1 MKRLLAIL
9 TLLMAVTVNSH
20 AAEPAAA
27 STTKPVLVQKIFHFQ
42 HKAADLAASVIK
54 PLVSSEGSVAIQPTA
69 NTLVV
74 TDYADNLRTITAAI
88 DKFDTDAQ
96 RFHLELKLVAA
107 SRMTGTP
114 PATPEDLKEIAGKLS
129 GVLRFN
135 AFEKVGELSVDGRE
149 SDPVT
154 TDLKSGDAKQIYRAE
169 FKFGEYD
176 PVSDSIRV
184 NDFKLGRVQGQ
195 EITALLKTSLNLKV
209 GQTVVLGAAKLPD
222 SQKALMMIV
231 VARRGK

>member
-1 MKRLLAIL
+1 MKRIVLVLALLI
-9 TLLMAVTVNSH
+9 VSVNSH
-20 AAEPAAA
+20 AAEPVAAPTA
-27 STTKPVLVQKIFHFQ
+27 KPSLAQKVFHFQ
-42 HKAADLAASVIK
+42 HKAADTAASMIK
-54 PLVSSEGSVAIQPTA
+54 PLMSSDGSVAIQPTA

-74 TDYADNLRTITAAI
+74 TDYADNLRSISDAI
-88 DKFDTDAQ
+88 AKFDTDAQ

-107 SRMTGTP
+107 SRVTGTP
-114 PATPEDLKEIAGKLS
+114 PVTPDDLKEIAGKLS

-135 AFEKVGELSVDGRE
+135 AFEKVGDLSIDGRE

-154 TDLKSGDAKQIYRAE
+154 TELKSADSKQVYRAE

-184 NDFKLGRVQGQ
+184 NDFKLGRLQGQ
-195 EITALLKTSLNLKV
+195 EITSLLKTSLNLKV

-222 SQKALMMIV
+222 SQKALMMII
-231 VARRGK
+231 VARRSK

>member
-1 MKRLLAIL
+1 MKRIVLVLALLI
-9 TLLMAVTVNSH
+9 VSVNSH

-27 STTKPVLVQKIFHFQ
+27 STAKPSLAQKVFHFQ
-42 HKAADLAASVIK
+42 HKAADSAASMIK
-54 PLVSSEGSVAIQPTA
+54 SLMSSSGSVAIQPTA

-74 TDYADNLRTITAAI
+74 TDFADNLRSISAAI
-88 DKFDTDAQ
+88 EKFDTDAQ

-107 SRMTGTP
+107 SRVTGTP
-114 PATPEDLKEIAGKLS
+114 PVTPDDLKEIAGKLS

-135 AFEKVGELSVDGRE
+135 AFEKVGDLSIDGRE

-154 TDLKSGDAKQIYRAE
+154 TELKSADSKQVYRAE

-184 NDFKLGRVQGQ
+184 NDFKLGRLQGQ
-195 EITALLKTSLNLKV
+195 EITSLLKTSLNLKV

-222 SQKALMMIV
+222 SQKALMMII
-231 VARRGK
+231 VARRSK